1 MTRNGKRSPIALR
14 RSWRRDE
21 VLGWAAGDLWVR
33 LLAEGVLALEDPVDR
48 MGERVLL
55 RKAAGRARA
64 DRLRVVSAAQAVLPA
79 AEVRE

>member
-1 MTRNGKRSPIALR
+1 
-14 RSWRRDE
+14 
-21 VLGWAAGDLWVR
+21 
-33 LLAEGVLALEDPVDR
+33 VDR

-55 RKAAGRARA
+55 RKAADRARA